1 MKKLFLSSSP
11 SGHPLRAFFVTQSRG
26 GVCLKSISVLFF
38 YYELRIIFSIFSF
51 HRSLDTIF
59 LGIRG
64 NVSCHAGFPGID
76 SPGSISLLIL
86 YRAGFKKSGS
96 SVSDITFME
105 IYPFTTKT
113 ELSLHPPEASP
124 PPGLLSFCGAE

>member
-51 HRSLDTIF
+51 HRSLDTITYTSPHIIYDTPVFVQQQIF
-59 LGIRG
+59 LKTIDRF
-64 NVSCHAGFPGID
+64 SFPRYNG
-76 SPGSISLLIL
+76 GSHMTDGTVEL
-86 YRAGFKKSGS
+86 
-96 SVSDITFME
+96 
-105 IYPFTTKT
+105 TT
-113 ELSLHPPEASP
+113 
-124 PPGLLSFCGAE
+124 

>member
-51 HRSLDTIF
+51 HRSLDTIHF
-59 LGIRG
+59 LLFY
-64 NVSCHAGFPGID
+64 NY
-76 SPGSISLLIL
+76 IL
-86 YRAGFKKSGS
+86 TRK
-96 SVSDITFME
+96 
-105 IYPFTTKT
+105 P
-113 ELSLHPPEASP
+113 
-124 PPGLLSFCGAE
+124 